1 MHVGKDRFPLLKV
14 AANAHIECAKSA
26 SIAIAT
32 PAEFGNQGSGHAVG
46 RNLRD

>member
-14 AANAHIECAKSA
+14 AANAPIEWAKSA

-32 PAEFGNQGSGHAVG
+32 PAEFGNQGGSHPIGPNIH
-46 RNLRD
+46 D